1 MMWSDYDGWGHGSD
15 VGGWFMFLGMV
26 LVTIAIIFVVVY
38 LIRMSSGT
46 TTTHGSGA
54 APTIGALPQVPPPPQ
69 TPAESPRDIVKRRYA
84 AGEIDRDTYVRMLDD
99 L

>member
-15 VGGWFMFLGMV
+15 VGGWLMFFGMI
-26 LVTIAIIFVVVY
+26 LVTIAIVFVVVY
-38 LIRMSSGT
+38 LVRLSAGT
-46 TTTHGSGA
+46 TATHGSGA
-54 APTIGALPQVPPPPQ
+54 APTYGAPPQVLPSAPA
-69 TPAESPRDIVKRRYA
+69 PAESPRDIVKRRYA